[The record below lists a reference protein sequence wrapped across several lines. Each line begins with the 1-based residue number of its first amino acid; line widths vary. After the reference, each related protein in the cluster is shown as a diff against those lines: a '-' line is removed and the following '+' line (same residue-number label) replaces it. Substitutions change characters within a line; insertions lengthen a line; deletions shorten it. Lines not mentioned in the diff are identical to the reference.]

1 MLTTQDAKN
10 HSGELKLK
18 ESNTMTT
25 HDLAINAAHD
35 ELVDTYSKILGE
47 MWVNKVKPAMDF
59 EIVNDG
65 EQEVIRSTDGFVE
78 LQVEKTNSIGK
89 RTAWNYHVY
98 PVYND
103 DIGQE
108 TSLFC
113 PRSASYKFIEIHL
126 SMRIACIH
134 SLKPIN

>member
-1 MLTTQDAKN
+1 
-10 HSGELKLK
+10 
-18 ESNTMTT
+18 MTT

-35 ELVDTYSKILGE
+35 ALVETYSKILGE

-59 EIVNDG
+59 KIVSDG

-78 LQVEKTNSIGK
+78 LQIEKTNSIGK

-108 TSLFC
+108 TSSFC
-113 PRSASYKFIEIHL
+113 PNLASYKFIEIHI
-126 SMRIACIH
+126 SMRLACIH
-134 SLKPIN
+134 NLQTIS

>member
-1 MLTTQDAKN
+1 MLDAKN
-10 HSGELKLK
+10 HSGELKQK
-18 ESNTMTT
+18 ESNTMET
-25 HDLAINAAHD
+25 HNLAIDASYNA
-35 ELVDTYSKILGE
+35 LVETYTKVYGKMWEDTIR
-47 MWVNKVKPAMDF
+47 PAMDF
-59 EIVNDG
+59 KIVSDG

-108 TSLFC
+108 TSSFSPNL
-113 PRSASYKFIEIHL
+113 ASYKFIEIHL
-126 SMRIACIH
+126 SMRLACIH
-134 SLKPIN
+134 NLQSIS